1 MLSVILQIVLGY
13 VTVGLIVYAVR
24 FSYTS
29 YIQDLFKFLERD
41 LSDLRR
47 RQISKVF
54 GQNGVYVL
62 IYLTD
67 LCCHLVKWPK
77 VVVKEVKI
85 QWNKYKIK
93 KIREGLSKMN
103 RGLKKI
109 ENGKMKTGDKLLSEG
124 RKILD
129 RYGEKTAET
138 TYDNFNNTDQN
149 HKKIDSKVQ

>member
-1 MLSVILQIVLGY
+1 M
-13 VTVGLIVYAVR
+13 TVGFLVYAVR

-29 YIQDLFKFLERD
+29 YIQDLFKFLKKD

-85 QWNKYKIK
+85 KWNKYKIK
-93 KIREGLSKMN
+93 KIQEGLSKMN

-109 ENGKMKTGDKLLSEG
+109 EDGKIKVGDQLLSEG

-138 TYDNFNNTDQN
+138 TYDYFNSSAENS
-149 HKKIDSKVQ
+149 KKVDSKVQ

>member
-1 MLSVILQIVLGY
+1 MVAVILQILLGY
-13 VTVGLIVYAVR
+13 VTVGFLVYVVR

-54 GQNGVYVL
+54 GQNGVFVL

-77 VVVKEVKI
+77 VVLKEVKI

-93 KIREGLSKMN
+93 KIQEGLSKMN

-109 ENGKMKTGDKLLSEG
+109 ENGKMKAGDQLLSEG

-129 RYGEKTAET
+129 RYGEKTPET
-138 TYDNFNNTDQN
+138 TYDKFNNSVESS
-149 HKKIDSKVQ
+149 KKIDLKA

>member
-1 MLSVILQIVLGY
+1 MISIVLQILLGY
-13 VTVGLIVYAVR
+13 VTIGFLVYALR

-67 LCCHLVKWPK
+67 LCCHLIKWPK

-93 KIREGLSKMN
+93 KIQEGLSKMN
-103 RGLKKI
+103 CGLKKI
-109 ENGKMKTGDKLLSEG
+109 ENGKMKTGDQLLSEG

-129 RYGEKTAET
+129 RYSEKTAET
-138 TYDNFNNTDQN
+138 TFDNFNNTSRDDN
-149 HKKIDSKVQ
+149 EMDSDTQ

>member
-1 MLSVILQIVLGY
+1 MPAVILQVLLGY
-13 VTVGLIVYAVR
+13 VTIGFLVYAVR

-29 YIQDLFKFLERD
+29 YIQDLFRFLEED

-54 GQNGVYVL
+54 GQNGVFVL

-67 LCCHLVKWPK
+67 LCCHLIKWPK
-77 VVVKEVKI
+77 VVAKEVKI

-109 ENGKMKTGDKLLSEG
+109 ENGKMKAGDQLFSEG

-129 RYGEKTAET
+129 RYGEKIAES
-138 TYDNFNNTDQN
+138 TYDNFNNTDQSRE
-149 HKKIDSKVQ
+149 KIDSKV

>member
-1 MLSVILQIVLGY
+1 MFTVILQILLGY
-13 VTVGLIVYAVR
+13 ITVGFLVYALR

-29 YIQDLFKFLERD
+29 YIKDLFKFLERD

-93 KIREGLSKMN
+93 KIQKGLSKIN

-109 ENGKMKTGDKLLSEG
+109 ENGNMKVGDQLLSEG

-129 RYGEKTAET
+129 RYGKNTVET
-138 TYDNFNNTDQN
+138 TYDNFNNT
-149 HKKIDSKVQ
+149 S